1 MHVPRT
7 SNRKER
13 QRRRGVTAVEFAIIL
28 PVLVTLVLGCID
40 FGRMAHSYI
49 AVTNAA
55 RAGAGY
61 GSTHTWTS
69 ATLGTWKANVRQAVV
84 DEMNQLNGF
93 DATKLS
99 VTTTATTET
108 GGQWRVQVD
117 VSYPFQT
124 VVNWPYV
131 PSSLTLRRVVVLP
144 GIR

>member
-1 MHVPRT
+1 M
-7 SNRKER
+7 
-13 QRRRGVTAVEFAIIL
+13 EFAIIL
-28 PVLVTLVLGCID
+28 PVLLTIVLGCVD

-69 ATLGTWKANVRQAVV
+69 ATLSTWQANIRQAVI
-84 DEMNQLNGF
+84 DEMSRLNGF
-93 DATKLS
+93 DSTKLS
-99 VTTTATTET
+99 VTTTATTESS
-108 GGQWRVQVD
+108 GQWRVQVE

-124 VVNWPYV
+124 AVNWPYL
-131 PSSLTLRRVVVLP
+131 PSSVTLRRVVVLP